1 MRRQKTGMMR
11 RTKRRR
17 LPSEPMRIQDSL
29 AAKKRLI
36 ERELERLLSRDD
48 SRLFPV
54 MRYAVLPGGKRFR
67 PLLLLSSGA
76 CFNAAPRLLLP
87 FGCAIELIHNY
98 SLVHDDLPSM
108 DNDDFR
114 RSKPTCHRA
123 FGEDLAILAGD
134 ALLTLAFEVMAG
146 AAFPAVAL
154 RRKQEAIRVI
164 GRSAGV
170 DGLIGGQ
177 VLDITLTPKKLT
189 RPKID
194 ELIRKKTGALIAAAV
209 EVGAILGRARP
220 AERRDILDYGVNI
233 GQAFQVRDDILDSLR
248 KKKTGIPDRPDYV
261 SFAGEE
267 KARKRLE
274 GLVRRAVS
282 SLEGFSSRAEE
293 LRYLAA
299 SLLEPDPETADAQA
313 P

>member
-1 MRRQKTGMMR
+1 MR

-17 LPSEPMRIQDSL
+17 YPSESMGVLDSL

-36 ERELERLLSRDD
+36 ERELERVLSRDD
-48 SRLFPV
+48 SPLFRV

-87 FGCAIELIHNY
+87 FACAIELIHNY

-114 RSKPTCHRA
+114 RGKPTCHRA

-134 ALLTLAFEVMAG
+134 GLLTLAFEGMAG
-146 AAFPAVAL
+146 AAVPADVL
-154 RRKQEAIRVI
+154 RRKQEAIRTI
-164 GRSAGV
+164 SRSAGV

-177 VLDITLTPKKLT
+177 VLDITSKPRRLT
-189 RPKID
+189 REKID
-194 ELIRKKTGALIAAAV
+194 ELIGKKTGALIAAAV

-220 AERRDILDYGVNI
+220 AERRAVLDYGKNI
-233 GQAFQVRDDILDSLR
+233 GLAFQVRDDILDSWR
-248 KKKTGIPDRPDYV
+248 KKKPDIPDRPDYV
-261 SFAGEE
+261 AFAGEA
-267 KARKRLE
+267 KAGKRLE
-274 GLVRRAVS
+274 DLVRKAVR
-282 SLEGFSSRAEE
+282 SLAGFSPRAEE
-293 LRYLAA
+293 LHCLAM
-299 SLLEPDPETADAQA
+299 SLLEPEREVTRA
-313 P
+313 

>member
-1 MRRQKTGMMR
+1 MR

-17 LPSEPMRIQDSL
+17 HPSEPMRVQDSL

-36 ERELERLLSRDD
+36 ERELNRVLSRDD
-48 SRLFPV
+48 SPLFRV

-87 FGCAIELIHNY
+87 FACAIELIHNY

-114 RSKPTCHRA
+114 RGKPTCHLA
-123 FGEDLAILAGD
+123 FGEALAILAGD
-134 ALLTLAFEVMAG
+134 GLLTLAFEVMAG
-146 AAFPAVAL
+146 AVVPTDAL
-154 RRKQEAIRVI
+154 RQKQEAIRTVS
-164 GRSAGV
+164 RSAGV
-170 DGLIGGQ
+170 HGLIGGQ
-177 VLDITLTPKKLT
+177 VLDITLKPKKMT

-220 AERRDILDYGVNI
+220 AERGAILDYGKNV
-233 GQAFQVRDDILDSLR
+233 GLAFQVRDDILDSGR
-248 KKKTGIPDRPDYV
+248 KKKTGILERPDYV
-261 SFAGEE
+261 AFAGEE
-267 KARKRLE
+267 KADQRLE
-274 GLVRRAVS
+274 VLVRQAVGC
-282 SLEGFSSRAEE
+282 LARFSPRAEE
-293 LRYLAA
+293 LRWLAM
-299 SLLEPDPETADAQA
+299 SLLEPEREVARA
-313 P
+313 

>member
-1 MRRQKTGMMR
+1 MRV
-11 RTKRRR
+11 
-17 LPSEPMRIQDSL
+17 EDSL
-29 AAKKRLI
+29 AVKKRLI
-36 ERELERLLSRDD
+36 ERELGRVLSRDY
-48 SRLFPV
+48 SLLFRV

-87 FGCAIELIHNY
+87 FACAIELIHNY

-114 RSKPTCHRA
+114 RCKPTCHRA

-146 AAFPAVAL
+146 AAFPADAL
-154 RRKQEAIRVI
+154 VRKHEAIRTI
-164 GRSAGV
+164 SRSAGV

-177 VLDITLTPKKLT
+177 VLDITLKPQKMT

-194 ELIRKKTGALIAAAV
+194 ELIRKKTGALIVAAV

-220 AERRDILDYGVNI
+220 AERCAVLDYGKNI
-233 GQAFQVRDDILDSLR
+233 GLAFQVRDDILDSRR
-248 KKKTGIPDRPDYV
+248 KKKTGVPNRPGYV
-261 SFAGEE
+261 VFAGEE
-267 KARKRLE
+267 KAGKRLE
-274 GLVRRAVS
+274 GLVRKAVG
-282 SLEGFSSRAEE
+282 SLGAFSPRAEE
-293 LRYLAA
+293 LRRLAL
-299 SLLEPDPETADAQA
+299 SLLEPEREVARA
-313 P
+313 